1 MASHHRAPVSDDD
14 LKRATDV
21 VERYYFEWT
30 AGAAQNLAERVLNG
44 EIDDSESLQERL
56 HEDCDSAMTY
66 YKDQSL
72 VLFASNSVDA
82 GADEMQD
89 MGGGGDNPQTVLA
102 FLTFQIDV
110 RERLDSLGLGGDF
123 TPADYAIE
131 VMNGEHDEDL
141 LVWLVFRLFDPRTNE
156 GTLEGLDLSAD
167 QRLELLESAAERA
180 KEIVAGRYGS
190 EAAVRWDKAGYSL
203 TSAE

>member
-1 MASHHRAPVSDDD
+1 MARHHREPVTEED
-14 LKRATDV
+14 LKRATDTID
-21 VERYYFEWT
+21 RYYFEWT
-30 AGAAQNLAERVLNG
+30 ASTAQNLAERVLNG
-44 EIDDSESLQERL
+44 EIDDAEALAERL

-72 VLFASNSVDA
+72 VLFASGNVDA
-82 GADEMQD
+82 GADEMEG
-89 MGGGGDNPQTVLA
+89 MGGGGENPQTTLA

-123 TPADYAIE
+123 TPADYAVE

-141 LVWLVFRLFDPRTNE
+141 LVWLVFRLFDPRTNQ
-156 GTLEGLDLSAD
+156 GTLEGLDLSDD
-167 QRLELLESAAERA
+167 QRLELLEATAERA

-190 EAAVRWDKAGYSL
+190 EAAVKWDKAGYSL
-203 TSAE
+203 VGVE